1 MATSLL
7 DWIMTLMKDTEAREA
22 FQADPKGAM
31 SAAGMSSICGSDIRD
46 ARPFLLDNP
55 SVKQVR
61 PYEPAE
67 AKEPADQIRQ
77 IVENHKF
84 ADSGPDHVARE
95 DYVAHHASGG
105 PEIEDS
111 YHKRVDES
119 YNRSSADRFSD
130 DDDVTGP
137 ASGPKSAAA
146 DQGGSTVGNNQSSIG
161 GEKHVIGD
169 NNDSSVTDSSTDN
182 RDFGNDITGDG
193 SAGRDINQEQ
203 GGAVFGQGIAGGD
216 MDHVGGLIGVK
227 DVVDIGGVNVLSGIA
242 NLNDILN
249 NSLNDPAQDI
259 FGDNSPIANDLLSE
273 GIHDLD
279 LSNVL
284 QGGVVNLGSFAP

>member
-67 AKEPADQIRQ
+67 AKEPADQIRE
-77 IVENHKF
+77 IVDNHKITE
-84 ADSGPDHVARE
+84 SREEYVARE
-95 DYVAHHASGG
+95 AGG

-137 ASGPKSAAA
+137 ASGPKSTAA
-146 DQGGSTVGNNQSSIG
+146 DQGGSTVGNDQSSIG
-161 GEKHVIGD
+161 GERHVVG
-169 NNDSSVTDSSTDN
+169 NGNDSSLNDNSTDN
-182 RDFGNDITGDG
+182 SEYGNDVVGAG

-216 MDHVGGLIGVK
+216 MDHVGGLIGLK
-227 DVVDIGGVNVLSGIA
+227 DVVDVGNVNVLNVAQLS
-242 NLNDILN
+242 DILN
-249 NSLNDPAQDI
+249 GSLNEPVRDVLN
-259 FGDNSPIANDLLSE
+259 NSPFLTDVLTE
-273 GIHDLD
+273 GVHDLD
-279 LSNVL
+279 LQNVL
-284 QGGVVNLGSFAP
+284 QDGVVNLGG

>member
-7 DWIMTLMKDTEAREA
+7 DWIVTLLKDTEAREA

-61 PYEPAE
+61 PYEAAE

-77 IVENHKF
+77 IVENHKV
-84 ADSGPDHVARE
+84 ADSREEYVAR
-95 DYVAHHASGG
+95 HASDG

-111 YHKRVDES
+111 YHKYNEDS

-137 ASGPKSAAA
+137 ASGPTSASA
-146 DQGGSTVGNNQSSIG
+146 DQSDSFVGNDQQSVG
-161 GEKHVIGD
+161 GREHMIGD
-169 NNDSSVTDSSTDN
+169 ANSHDESETNTDNSTDN
-182 RDFGNDITGDG
+182 SHDGSEVVGDR
-193 SAGRDINQEQ
+193 SAGRDINLEQ

-216 MDHVGGLIGVK
+216 MDHVGGLVGLK
-227 DVVDIGGVNVLSGIA
+227 DVVDIGNVNVLSGIA
-242 NLNDILN
+242 NLSDVLNGSLNEPVRDVLNSSPILN
-249 NSLNDPAQDI
+249 
-259 FGDNSPIANDLLSE
+259 DLFAE

-279 LSNVL
+279 LQNVL
-284 QGGVVNLGSFAP
+284 QDGVVNLGG